1 MTMTRVRFIRG
12 TALGGIGNDAAPGDE
27 RDLSAAQAASL
38 VALGRAEI
46 VPAATEAAAPVMDE
60 PAPKPTRRKGK

>member
-27 RDLSAAQAASL
+27 RDLPAAQAASL
-38 VALGRAEI
+38 VALGRVEI
-46 VPAATEAAAPVMDE
+46 VPAASAPATPVMDE